1 MNSEKQNWMNL
12 VLAPTG
18 GLFGAVIGGVLW
30 AKYIQWTGQ
39 TGGWVA
45 IAIGILTGLGVLL
58 ISRSRRI
65 SVSLIAVLFAI
76 MGIFVG
82 KYLDVKW
89 NAPKIVGIIE
99 AHEDIP
105 PEYAQSIAKMHEA
118 SESGG
123 STWKLMRMRME
134 WFDLVFYIAAGFIAF
149 RVAHSRFLHR
159 YFFQNGV

>member
-65 SVSLIAVLFAI
+65 SVSLIAALFAI
-76 MGIFVG
+76 M
-82 KYLDVKW
+82 
-89 NAPKIVGIIE
+89 
-99 AHEDIP
+99 
-105 PEYAQSIAKMHEA
+105 
-118 SESGG
+118 
-123 STWKLMRMRME
+123 E
-134 WFDLVFYIAAGFIAF
+134 W
-149 RVAHSRFLHR
+149 H
-159 YFFQNGV
+159 

>member
-1 MNSEKQNWMNL
+1 MNSEKQNLMNL

-30 AKYIQWTGQ
+30 AKCFQWTGQ

-45 IAIGILTGLGVLL
+45 VAIGILTGLGVLL
-58 ISRSRRI
+58 TSRSRRI
-65 SVSLIAVLFAI
+65 SVSLIAAVFAI
-76 MGIFVG
+76 VGIFVG

-89 NAPKIVGIIE
+89 NAPKTVGIIE
-99 AHEDIP
+99 AHEGIP

-134 WFDLVFYIAAGFIAF
+134 WFDLVFYIAAAFIAF
-149 RVAHSRFLHR
+149 RVSHSRFLHR
-159 YFFQNGV
+159 YFFQNG